1 MSHVAAKSSYQE
13 LWQFSYI
20 KVRQMLISQNFEKM
34 KSQASKLLV
43 LEPKQIS
50 DQELENLK
58 ISFLKWDTSNFRG
71 T

>member
-34 KSQASKLLV
+34 SSQASKLLV

-50 DQELENLK
+50 DQELEN
-58 ISFLKWDTSNFRG
+58 
-71 T
+71 